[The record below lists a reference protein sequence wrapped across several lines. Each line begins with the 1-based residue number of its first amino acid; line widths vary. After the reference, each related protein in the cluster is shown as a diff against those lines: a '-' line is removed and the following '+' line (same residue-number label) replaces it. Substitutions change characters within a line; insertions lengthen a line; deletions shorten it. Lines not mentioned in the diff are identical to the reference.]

1 MNDFSTCIELSD
13 MLMLVLARLQY
24 FKTPGPLHK
33 VQDHILIA
41 NQS

>member
-1 MNDFSTCIELSD
+1 MNDFSTCIELSRHAD
-13 MLMLVLARLQY
+13 ACFGGVQY

-33 VQDHILIA
+33 VQEHILIA